1 MTTPPLLRA
10 LTGRY
15 GPTPVWFMRQA
26 GRSLPEYRQL
36 RADVGLPMLEAC
48 LRPDVAA
55 EATVQPVRRHGV
67 DAGIFF
73 SDIMVPLR
81 LAGVGVEIE
90 PGVGP
95 VLDHPYRT
103 RESIDELLSHHYG
116 EGSWTDSTG
125 RTRDCADGAQAVR
138 DGVATA
144 VRELGST
151 PLIGFG
157 GAPLYPG
164 RLHGR
169 GASLA

>member
-10 LTGRY
+10 LTGQR
-15 GPTPVWFMRQA
+15 GSTPVWFMRQA

-103 RESIDELLSHHYG
+103 RESIDVDGDAIAGAQDH
-116 EGSWTDSTG
+116 DSAGLWQRAHEG
-125 RTRDCADGAQAVR
+125 RTQVVR
-138 DGVATA
+138 SGEPGDVIKGGVAV
-144 VRELGST
+144 VRGEHMNS
-151 PLIGFG
+151 
-157 GAPLYPG
+157 
-164 RLHGR
+164 HN
-169 GASLA
+169 ASI

>member
-10 LTGRY
+10 LTGQR
-15 GPTPVWFMRQA
+15 GSTPVWFMRQA

-103 RESIDELLSHHYG
+103 RESI
-116 EGSWTDSTG
+116 
-125 RTRDCADGAQAVR
+125 
-138 DGVATA
+138 
-144 VRELGST
+144 
-151 PLIGFG
+151 
-157 GAPLYPG
+157 GAPCMISMAN
-164 RLHGR
+164 RR
-169 GASLA
+169 EASGCERE